1 MKSWVTAVRDVF
13 NGVDL
18 TFYGATMQTSDLHL
32 WKGKEEY
39 KKRER
44 YTKRGDERR
53 GEKKRKAK

>member
-39 KKRER
+39 KKRGKVDKEGR
-44 YTKRGDERR
+44 
-53 GEKKRKAK
+53 